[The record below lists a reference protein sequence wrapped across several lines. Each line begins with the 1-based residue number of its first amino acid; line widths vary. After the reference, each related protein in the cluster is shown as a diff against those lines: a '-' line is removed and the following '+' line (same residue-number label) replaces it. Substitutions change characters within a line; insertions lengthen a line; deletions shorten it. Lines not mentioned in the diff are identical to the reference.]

1 MKILLLEPNRMLAE
15 QYVRYLERE
24 AYEVS
29 WCENAQTGVAA
40 ADVLR
45 PDLIIVE
52 LLLAGHSGIEFLYE
66 FRSYVDWLA
75 VPVVILSGISQW
87 SAGVSDATLADL
99 GVSAYLYKPDTSLDQ
114 LGRQVRRAVGLK
126 QKKLA

>member
-1 MKILLLEPNRMLAE
+1 MLAE

-40 ADVLR
+40 ADVLH

-75 VPVVILSGISQW
+75 VPVVILSGISQR

-99 GVSAYLYKPDTSLDQ
+99 GVCVYLYKPDTSLDQ

-126 QKKLA
+126 QNKLA